1 MDESCLDGLE
11 AKTSGDSESRA
22 EAGRTRSV
30 PVLERAFGVLELL
43 AASSNGLTLPDIAR
57 KLQIPKSSA
66 HCILLTLLRQG
77 YLSRSDRTRRY
88 VLGQKLFSLASHALA
103 GQDVREAAMPHL
115 RQLMLATKLTVHL
128 GVLEG
133 GEAILIAKVDPPG
146 VTGLATWLGRRMD
159 VHCTGMGKALIANLP
174 AEDLEQFLRSRTFPR
189 HNENTIVSSKRLK
202 QELDTVRA
210 NGFATDDEEDEVG
223 YRCIGVP
230 VLDRGRIVAA
240 VSVAGSV
247 TQVTNENKGE
257 LVRHLTRAAE
267 AIANALQA
275 SHSPVE
281 R

>member
-11 AKTSGDSESRA
+11 AETRA

-30 PVLERAFGVLELL
+30 PVLERAFAALELL
-43 AASSNGLTLPDIAR
+43 AASSNGLTLPDVAR

-115 RQLMLATKLTVHL
+115 RQLMMATKLTVHL

-133 GEAILIAKVDPPG
+133 GEVILIAKVDPPG

-189 HNENTIVSSKRLK
+189 HNENTIVSAKRLK
-202 QELDTVRA
+202 QELDTVRT

-240 VSVAGSV
+240 VSLAGSV
-247 TQVTNENKGE
+247 IQVTNENKGE

-267 AIANALQA
+267 AISHAL
-275 SHSPVE
+275 HVGRSPVE
-281 R
+281 REQKA

>member
-11 AKTSGDSESRA
+11 AEPSGESESRV
-22 EAGRTRSV
+22 ETGRTRSV

-43 AASSNGLTLPDIAR
+43 AASSNGLTLPDVAR

-103 GQDVREAAMPHL
+103 GQGVREAAMPHL

-128 GVLEG
+128 GVLEA

-146 VTGLATWLGRRMD
+146 ATGLATWLGRRMD

-174 AEDLEQFLRSRTFPR
+174 AEELEQFLRSRTFPR
-189 HNENTIVSSKRLK
+189 HNENTIVSAKRLK
-202 QELDTVRA
+202 HELDTVRT

-230 VLDRGRIVAA
+230 VLDGSRIVAA

-247 TQVTNENKGE
+247 MQVTNENKVE
-257 LVRHLTRAAE
+257 LVRYLTRAAE
-267 AIANALQA
+267 AIRISLQCSQSA
-275 SHSPVE
+275 PE

>member
-11 AKTSGDSESRA
+11 TETSGDTETRG

-43 AASSNGLTLPDIAR
+43 AVSSNGLTLPDVAR

-103 GQDVREAAMPHL
+103 GQDVREVAMPHL

-133 GEAILIAKVDPPG
+133 GEVILIAKVDPPG

-174 AEDLEQFLRSRTFPR
+174 AEELEQFLRSRTFPR
-189 HNENTIVSSKRLK
+189 HNENTIVSAKRLK

-240 VSVAGSV
+240 VSLAGSLA
-247 TQVTNENKGE
+247 QVTNENKAD
-257 LVRHLTRAAE
+257 LVRSLTRAAE
-267 AIANALQA
+267 AIRSSLQA
-275 SHSPVE
+275 RQSPVE

>member
-1 MDESCLDGLE
+1 MDEPCLDGLE
-11 AKTSGDSESRA
+11 PESSAGTEGRP

-43 AASSNGLTLPDIAR
+43 ATSPNGLTLPDVAR

-66 HCILLTLLRQG
+66 HCILLTLQRQG

-88 VLGQKLFSLASHALA
+88 ALGQKLFSLASHALA

-115 RQLMLATKLTVHL
+115 RQLMLATKLNVHL
-128 GVLEG
+128 GVLDG
-133 GEAILIAKVDPPG
+133 GEVILIGKVDPPG
-146 VTGLATWLGRRMD
+146 ATGLATWLGRRMD
-159 VHCTGMGKALIANLP
+159 VHCTGMGKALMAHLP
-174 AEDLEQFLRSRTFPR
+174 AEELEQFVRSRTFPR
-189 HNENTIVSSKRLK
+189 HNENTIVSAKRLK
-202 QELDTVRA
+202 QELDTARA

-230 VLDRGRIVAA
+230 VLDRGRVVAA

-247 TQVTNENKGE
+247 VQVTNENKAE
-257 LVRHLTRAAE
+257 LVRCLVRAADG
-267 AIANALQA
+267 IHNSLQA
-275 SHSPVE
+275 SQALPE